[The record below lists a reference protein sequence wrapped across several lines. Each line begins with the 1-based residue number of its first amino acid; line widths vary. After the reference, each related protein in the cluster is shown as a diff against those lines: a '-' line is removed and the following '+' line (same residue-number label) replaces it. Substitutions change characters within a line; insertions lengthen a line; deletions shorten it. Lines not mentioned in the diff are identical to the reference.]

1 MPRFPRLKKTAAP
14 WKRRALA
21 AAAAGLLVTALPAPI
36 TAQETPP
43 PDPAPVV
50 VVGST
55 HFTRLFEDVVLLPGE
70 RMERDLDVGRFARV
84 GILAA
89 AETETAASGRVGVV
103 TAFGPPLVPVENRL
117 ALGLRTGTRT
127 AGSTSLPVMGPRLVV
142 VATNHTTQRIV
153 FSLSVFAAR

>member
-1 MPRFPRLKKTAAP
+1 MLRSPRHKKSAAP
-14 WKRRALA
+14 WKRWSLA
-21 AAAAGLLVTALPAPI
+21 ASAAGLLATALPAPI
-36 TAQETPP
+36 AAQETPP
-43 PDPAPVV
+43 PEPAPVV
-50 VVGST
+50 IVGST
-55 HFTRLFEDVVLLPGE
+55 QFTRLFEDVVLLPGE

-127 AGSTSLPVMGPRLVV
+127 TGSASLPVIGPRLLV
-142 VATNHTTQRIV
+142 VATNHTTQRIS
-153 FSLSVFAAR
+153 FSLSVFATR